1 MLLAI
6 DIGNS
11 NIVLSLLD
19 GQDQVQQMLRLRT
32 VPEKSASRYRRE
44 IEALVQ
50 QEQMDLSQVD
60 GAVIC
65 SVVPP
70 LVSVLSAV
78 VRELT
83 GIHPYLVTPTSDTG
97 LTLAIE
103 EPNTLGCDII
113 AADTAAAEDYPLPV
127 VVFDMGTATTVTVV
141 DADRRYIGG
150 AILPGVKL
158 GLRALFS
165 GTAQLPN
172 VPIQAPPRAI
182 CSATIEALQSGAVFG
197 AAAMMDGLVDRF
209 EAELGRPCTV
219 VATGGLSGCIV
230 PFCRR
235 KIIHDEGLLLRGL
248 GKIYRRNQRK
258 A

>member
-1 MLLAI
+1 
-6 DIGNS
+6 
-11 NIVLSLLD
+11 
-19 GQDQVQQMLRLRT
+19 MLRLRT
-32 VPEKSASRYRRE
+32 VPEKSTSRYRRE

-65 SVVPP
+65 SVVPA

-83 GIHPYLVTPTSDTG
+83 GVHPYLVTPTSDTG

-209 EAELGRPCTV
+209 EAELGRPLLSPQDYPRRG
-219 VATGGLSGCIV
+219 ASAAGAGQDLPPQSAKGLTTIFYIKQQPAGSFPGRFIF
-230 PFCRR
+230 PE
-235 KIIHDEGLLLRGL
+235 KIL
-248 GKIYRRNQRK
+248 
-258 A
+258 